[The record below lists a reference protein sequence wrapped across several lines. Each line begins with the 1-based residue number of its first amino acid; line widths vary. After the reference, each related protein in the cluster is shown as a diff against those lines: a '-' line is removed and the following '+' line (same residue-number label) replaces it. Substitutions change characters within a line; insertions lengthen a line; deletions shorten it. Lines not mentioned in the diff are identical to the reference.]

1 VSVADGN
8 ARKTTDHVTARE
20 FGHGAPPIIFGN
32 VFVEPE
38 AT

>member
-8 ARKTTDHVTARE
+8 ASKTTDHGTARE
-20 FGHGAPPIIFGN
+20 LGHSAPPIIFGN
-32 VFVEPE
+32 FLVDPE